1 MENKNKRTG
10 VRASRAPFV
19 IAGTE
24 IKAGTRE
31 TVEIPVAKLYTH
43 TPLHIPVEV
52 IHGRRDG
59 PVLMVCG
66 AIHGDEI
73 NGVEIVRRLLRNSAL
88 RHLRGTL
95 VAVPIVNIFG
105 FIQRTRYLPDRR
117 DLNRCFPG
125 SETGS
130 LGGRIAYLLRTQ
142 VMEHVTHIID
152 LHTGAINRFNLPQIR
167 AELKNPE
174 TERMAEAFG
183 APVILNAS
191 LREGSLRAYAD
202 SQDIPVITFEG
213 GEALRF
219 DEVVITSGARGVM
232 RVMRA
237 LEMVP
242 VKKGPRGPK
251 KRTEAAA
258 TSTWVRSDIDGIMRP
273 VAKLGQKVRKGQKLA
288 IVADPFGE
296 SEEAIIA
303 PCSGIVIC
311 VNNLPLVNEGEAI
324 YNIARFDELG
334 EAEKAMD
341 YFRSTYESEV
351 AEEVVPV
358 HPWDELQR

>member
-1 MENKNKRTG
+1 M
-10 VRASRAPFV
+10 ARAPFV

-24 IKAGTRE
+24 IKAGTRQ
-31 TVEIPVAKLYTH
+31 TVEVPVAKLYTH

-73 NGVEIVRRLLRNSAL
+73 NGVEIVRRVLTNSVL

-95 VAVPIVNIFG
+95 LAVPIVNVFG
-105 FIQRTRYLPDRR
+105 FVQRTRYLPDRR

-125 SETGS
+125 SESGS

-142 VMEHVTHIID
+142 IMEHVTHIID
-152 LHTGAINRFNLPQIR
+152 LHTGAIHRFNLPQIR

-174 TERMAEAFG
+174 TIRMAEAFG
-183 APVILNAS
+183 APIIINAS

-202 SQDIPVITFEG
+202 SLDIPVVTYEG

-219 DEVVITSGARGVM
+219 DDVVIISGVKGVM
-232 RVMRA
+232 RVMRE

-242 VKKGPRGPK
+242 AKKTPKAPR
-251 KRTEAAA
+251 KRSETAAN
-258 TSTWVRSDIDGIMRP
+258 SLWVRADIDGIMRP
-273 VAKLGQKVRKGQKLA
+273 VAHLGQKVRKGQRLA
-288 IVADPFGE
+288 MVADPFGE
-296 SEEAIIA
+296 TEVAVLSPVA
-303 PCSGIVIC
+303 GIVIC

-324 YNIARFDELG
+324 YHIARFDELG
-334 EAEKAMD
+334 EAEKAMN
-341 YFRSTYESEV
+341 YFRSTYETEV
-351 AEEVVPV
+351 TEAVVPV
-358 HPWDELQR
+358 HPWDELQK

>member
-1 MENKNKRTG
+1 M
-10 VRASRAPFV
+10 ARAPFV

-24 IKAGTRE
+24 IKPGTRA

-43 TPLHIPVEV
+43 TPLHLPVEV

-73 NGVEIVRRLLRNSAL
+73 NGVEIVRRVLRNSAL

-130 LGGRIAYLLRTQ
+130 LGGRIAYLLRSQ

-174 TERMAEAFG
+174 TGRMAEAFG
-183 APVILNAS
+183 APVIINAS

-202 SQDIPVITFEG
+202 SLDIPVITFEG

-219 DEVVITSGARGVM
+219 DEVVIISGVKGVI

-242 VKKGPRGPK
+242 AKKGPRAPK
-251 KRTEAAA
+251 KRSEIAAN
-258 TSTWVRSDIDGIMRP
+258 STWVRADMDGIMRP
-273 VAKLGQKVRKGQKLA
+273 IASLGQKVRKGQKLA
-288 IVADPFGE
+288 MIADPFGE
-296 SEEAIIA
+296 KELSVLA

-324 YNIARFDELG
+324 YHVAWFDELS

-341 YFRSTYESEV
+341 YFRSAFESEV
-351 AEEVVPV
+351 GEEVVPM
-358 HPWDELQR
+358 HPWDELQNQKQS

>member
-1 MENKNKRTG
+1 M
-10 VRASRAPFV
+10 ARAPF
-19 IAGTE
+19 E
-24 IKAGTRE
+24 ITGSQVQPGTRKTIE
-31 TVEIPVAKLYTH
+31 VQVAKLYTH
-43 TPLHIPVEV
+43 TPLHIPVEIV
-52 IHGRRDG
+52 HGRRDG

-73 NGVEIVRRLLRNSAL
+73 NGVEIVRRVLTNTALRNV
-88 RHLRGTL
+88 RGTL

-105 FIQRTRYLPDRR
+105 FVQRTRYLPDRR

-125 SETGS
+125 RESGS

-152 LHTGAINRFNLPQIR
+152 LHTGAIHRFNLPQIR
-167 AELKNPE
+167 AELKTPE
-174 TERMAEAFG
+174 TARMAEAFA
-183 APVILNAS
+183 APVILNAG

-202 SQDIPVITFEG
+202 SQNIPVITYEG

-219 DEVVITSGARGVM
+219 DEVVIASGVKGVM

-237 LEMVP
+237 LKMTP
-242 VKKGPRGPK
+242 AKKSVKPPR
-251 KRTEAAA
+251 KRSEVAA
-258 TSTWVRSDIDGIMRP
+258 SSQWVRADIDGIMRP
-273 VAKLGQKVRKGQKLA
+273 VAKLGQKIRKGQKLA
-288 IVADPFGE
+288 MVADPFGA
-296 SEEAIIA
+296 SETAIIS

-324 YNIARFDELG
+324 YHIARFDELG

-341 YFRSTYESEV
+341 YFRNSMESEV
-351 AEEVVPV
+351 SEAVLPV
-358 HPWDELQR
+358 HPWDELQKQ

>member
-1 MENKNKRTG
+1 M
-10 VRASRAPFV
+10 ARAPFE
-19 IAGTE
+19 IAGVQ
-24 IKAGTRE
+24 IQPGTRQ

-43 TPLHIPVEV
+43 TPLHIPVEIV
-52 IHGRRDG
+52 HGRRDG
-59 PVLMVCG
+59 PVLMVCS

-73 NGVEIVRRLLRNSAL
+73 SGVEIVRRVLTNASL

-105 FIQRTRYLPDRR
+105 FVQRTRYLPDRR

-125 SETGS
+125 SESGS

-142 VMEHVTHIID
+142 IMEHVTHIID
-152 LHTGAINRFNLPQIR
+152 LHTGAVHRFNLPQIR

-174 TERMAEAFG
+174 TTRMAEAFA
-183 APVILNAS
+183 APVIIDAS
-191 LREGSLRAYAD
+191 LRDGSLRAYAD
-202 SQDIPVITFEG
+202 SQNIPVITYEG

-219 DEVVITSGARGVM
+219 DEVVIGSGVKGVM
-232 RVMRA
+232 RVIRA
-237 LEMVP
+237 LGMMP
-242 VKKGPRGPK
+242 AKKSVKPAR
-251 KRTEAAA
+251 KRSEIAA
-258 TSTWVRSDIDGIMRP
+258 SSQWVRADIDGIMRP

-288 IVADPFGE
+288 MVADPFGA
-296 SEEAIIA
+296 SETAIIS

-324 YNIARFDELG
+324 YHIARFDELG

-341 YFRSTYESEV
+341 YFRDSMESGASED
-351 AEEVVPV
+351 VVPV
-358 HPWDELQR
+358 HPWDELQK

>member
-1 MENKNKRTG
+1 M
-10 VRASRAPFV
+10 ARAPYKIEGV
-19 IAGTE
+19 E
-24 IKAGTRE
+24 IKPGTRQ

-43 TPLHIPVEV
+43 TPLYVPVEV
-52 IHGRRDG
+52 VHGRRAG

-73 NGVEIVRRLLRNSAL
+73 NGVEIIRRVLRNSAM

-95 VAVPIVNIFG
+95 VAVPIVNVFG
-105 FIQRTRYLPDRR
+105 FVQRTRYLPDRR

-125 SETGS
+125 TESGS
-130 LGGRIAYLLRTQ
+130 LGGRIAYLLRTKI
-142 VMEHVTHIID
+142 MEHVTHIID
-152 LHTGAINRFNLPQIR
+152 LHTGAIHRFNLPQIR

-174 TERMAEAFG
+174 TIRMAEAFG
-183 APVILNAS
+183 APVIINAG

-219 DEVVITSGARGVM
+219 DDVVITSGVKGVI
-232 RVMRA
+232 RVMRE
-237 LEMVP
+237 LEMMP
-242 VKKGPRGPK
+242 QKKGPRAPR
-251 KRTEAAA
+251 KRSEVAA
-258 TSTWVRSDIDGIMRP
+258 SSQWVRADMDGIMRP
-273 VAKLGQKVRKGQKLA
+273 LARLGQQVTKGQKLA
-288 IVADPFGE
+288 MVADPFGE
-296 SEEAIIA
+296 VEKVITS

-324 YNIARFDELG
+324 YHIARFDEIG

-341 YFRSTYESEV
+341 YFRDSMDTDNSDAV
-351 AEEVVPV
+351 MPV
-358 HPWDELQR
+358 HPWDEEQK

>member
-1 MENKNKRTG
+1 M
-10 VRASRAPFV
+10 ARAPFV

-24 IKAGTRE
+24 IKAGTRQ
-31 TVEIPVAKLYTH
+31 TVEVPVAKLYTH

-59 PVLMVCG
+59 PVMMVCG

-73 NGVEIVRRLLRNSAL
+73 NGVEIVRRVLKNSTL

-95 VAVPIVNIFG
+95 LAVPIVNIFG
-105 FIQRTRYLPDRR
+105 FVQRTRYLPDRR

-125 SETGS
+125 SESGS

-142 VMEHVTHIID
+142 IMEKVTHIID
-152 LHTGAINRFNLPQIR
+152 LHTGAIHRFNLPQIR

-174 TERMAEAFG
+174 TVRMAEAFG

-219 DEVVITSGARGVM
+219 DDVVITSGVKGVI

-242 VKKGPRGPK
+242 SKKGPKAPR
-251 KRTEAAA
+251 KRSEIAAM
-258 TSTWVRSDIDGIMRP
+258 SMWVRADIDGIMRP
-273 VAKLGQKVRKGQKLA
+273 VAKLGQKVRKGQRLA
-288 IVADPFGE
+288 MVADPFGE
-296 SEEAIIA
+296 TEVSVVTPI
-303 PCSGIVIC
+303 SGIVIC

-324 YNIARFDELG
+324 YHVARFDELG

-341 YFRSTYESEV
+341 YFRSSLDPEMTEAV
-351 AEEVVPV
+351 LPV
-358 HPWDELQR
+358 HPWDNDPK

>member
-1 MENKNKRTG
+1 M
-10 VRASRAPFV
+10 ARAPFV
-19 IAGTE
+19 IADTE
-24 IKAGTRE
+24 IKAGTRQ
-31 TVEIPVAKLYTH
+31 TVEVPVAKLYTH

-52 IHGRRDG
+52 VHGRRDG

-73 NGVEIVRRLLRNSAL
+73 NGVEIVRRVLKNSAL

-105 FIQRTRYLPDRR
+105 FVQRTRYLPDRR

-125 SETGS
+125 SESGS

-142 VMEHVTHIID
+142 IMEKVTHIID
-152 LHTGAINRFNLPQIR
+152 LHTGAIHRFNLPQIR

-174 TERMAEAFG
+174 TVRMAEAFG
-183 APVILNAS
+183 APIILNAS

-219 DEVVITSGARGVM
+219 DDVVISSGVKGVV

-242 VKKGPRGPK
+242 SKKGPKAPR
-251 KRTEAAA
+251 KRSETAAM
-258 TSTWVRSDIDGIMRP
+258 STWVRADLDGIMRP
-273 VAKLGQKVRKGQKLA
+273 VARLGQKVRKGQRLA
-288 IVADPFGE
+288 MVADPFGE
-296 SEEAIIA
+296 TEVSILSPI
-303 PCSGIVIC
+303 SGIVIC

-324 YNIARFDELG
+324 YHVARFDELG

-341 YFRSTYESEV
+341 YFRSSLDPEV
-351 AEEVVPV
+351 TEAVLPV
-358 HPWDELQR
+358 HPWDNDPK